1 RHFLL
6 CMYGTVAVGL
16 ILAGRLKEL
25 KVVYILTVYY
35 GIDNSFW
42 DLVPHVV
49 QWLLGSYNTQIL
61 LIVFLAII
69 GMLLAGFFGYH
80 AKLCLS
86 NTTTNEVFF

>member
-1 RHFLL
+1 
-6 CMYGTVAVGL
+6 AVGL

-49 QWLLGSYNTQIL
+49 QWLMIFCYHVVVVGILQYSDSSYSVPCNYWDAVSWIL
-61 LIVFLAII
+61 WLPCKALP
-69 GMLLAGFFGYH
+69 
-80 AKLCLS
+80 
-86 NTTTNEVFF
+86 